1 MDNIINKC
9 NNCEPAWLC
18 EDCFQKNETMNEMD
32 LLTKIEGLEKAIK
45 EHVDFADQYKTTLA
59 DTKQKLVDLHKPEIT
74 LKQMEAIEGAVGQ
87 AVNAYDFSDTDN
99 FEIDYSLDYDGRV
112 QCESHEFN
120 NSDDLVMEIVAKIC
134 NLFKEVEDEDDNSQV
149 NTQTVAEK
157 II

>member
-1 MDNIINKC
+1 
-9 NNCEPAWLC
+9 
-18 EDCFQKNETMNEMD
+18 MNEMD

-59 DTKQKLVDLHKPEIT
+59 DTKQELVDLHKPELT
-74 LKQMEAIEGAVGQ
+74 TSQMEAIEGAIEQ
-87 AVNAYDFSDTDN
+87 AVSKFDFTDTGN

-112 QCESHEFN
+112 QCESHEFIN
-120 NSDDLVMEIVAKIC
+120 DCDLVQIIVDKVC
-134 NLFKEVEDEDDNSQV
+134 GLFKEVEEPTDDQL